1 MFMLTFK
8 KFYWM
13 ILLILFYWQ
22 GAAAAEKFNSA
33 LLLSIVKPDT
43 LQILQKSSGDSW
55 VGRDKGLHLIGSM
68 ISTIAISKTSQ
79 TFFNN
84 SHDQSLKLGI
94 SITFGLGLGKE
105 LWDSTKKNNKF
116 SYKDL
121 AADIIGILIGST
133 LLNLE

>member
-1 MFMLTFK
+1 MLIFK
-8 KFYWM
+8 KIQWL
-13 ILLILFYWQ
+13 ILLIIFVWQ
-22 GAAAAEKFNSA
+22 GAVASEKFHRS
-33 LLLSIVKPDT
+33 LLSYSVRSDKLQT
-43 LQILQKSSGDSW
+43 LKKKSGDSW
-55 VGRDKGLHLIGSM
+55 IGRDKGLHLVGSM

-94 SITFGLGLGKE
+94 GVTFGLGLGKE

-121 AADIIGILIGST
+121 TADIVGILIGSV